1 MVDGWTETLL
11 VVVAA
16 YLLGSIPFGVLVTRM
31 GGAAD
36 PRSIGSG
43 NIGATNVLRTG
54 RKGLAA
60 LTLLLDGGKGAVAVA
75 LAAALTPGL
84 EPLAGLM
91 AFLGH
96 LFPLWLRGAGGKGVA
111 TMLGTALALFWPC
124 GAIALLLWLTA
135 TTLSRYSSVGGIS
148 AAMALPVT
156 SAFFFRADLTLVF
169 LVVALLVLWRHS
181 GNIGRLLDGT
191 EPRLARRAAASR

>member
-1 MVDGWTETLL
+1 MLL
-11 VVVAA
+11 VTAGA
-16 YLLGSIPFGVLVTRM
+16 YLLGSVPFGIIVTRL
-31 GGAAD
+31 GRAAD
-36 PRSIGSG
+36 PRSIGSR

-60 LTLLLDGGKGAVAVA
+60 VTLMLDAGKGAAAVA
-75 LAAALTPGL
+75 LAAWLAPGL

-96 LFPLWLRGAGGKGVA
+96 LFPIWLRGMGGKGVA

-124 GAIALLLWLTA
+124 GIIALLLWLLA
-135 TTLSRYSSVGGIS
+135 TLLSRYSSVGGIS

-156 SAFFFRADLTLVF
+156 SAFFFRADLTIVF
-169 LVVALLVLWRHS
+169 LVFALMVLWRHS

-191 EPRLARRAAASR
+191 EPRLARRRPA